1 MKVLLLGA
9 TGMLGSAIYAEL
21 HNDVELVLG
30 VRHFD
35 AMALL
40 EQKFG
45 GVRQHKHVQFNAAWA
60 HAATYVQQT
69 AGEVDWVINAC
80 GVTIPFSGKDT
91 NVTLMVNGIFP
102 HLLAHIYRERM
113 IHISTDCVY
122 DGKSDSLYTE
132 ESPRSPTDIYG
143 MSKSIGEPEECLT
156 LRTSIIGREL
166 HGFTGLLEWFLKQ
179 KGNTIQG
186 FSEHYW
192 NGLTT
197 KQFAKVC
204 RRIISEQTLQG
215 VTGVRHIFSTTVS
228 KYRMLCEFKHKFEVD
243 CVIEPNGDT
252 KQNRILGTRHS
263 LNSMLAIPGFSQ
275 MVEEM

>member
-1 MKVLLLGA
+1 MKILLLGA
-9 TGMLGSAIYAEL
+9 GGMLGSAIYEEF
-21 HNDVELVLG
+21 HNDFELILG

-35 AMALL
+35 ALALL

-45 GVRQHKHVQFNAAWA
+45 GVRQHRNIQFNAAWA
-60 HAATYVQQT
+60 HAATYVQQA
-69 AGEVDWVINAC
+69 AGDVDWVINAC

-102 HLLAHIYRERM
+102 HLLAHVYRERM
-113 IHISTDCVY
+113 IHVSTDCVY
-122 DGKSDSLYTE
+122 DGKSDELYTE

-143 MSKSIGEPEECLT
+143 MSKSIGEPPECLT
-156 LRTSIIGREL
+156 LRTSIVGREL

-186 FSEHYW
+186 FSQHYW

-197 KQFAKVC
+197 KQLAKVC
-204 RRIISEQTLQG
+204 RRIVSEQTLQG
-215 VTGVRHIFSTTVS
+215 VTGVRHIFSTTMT
-228 KYRMLCEFKHKFEVD
+228 KYAMLCVFRDHFGID
-243 CVIEPNGDT
+243 CVIEPNSDS

-263 LNSMLAIPGFSQ
+263 LNSMLTIPGFRQ
-275 MVEEM
+275 MVEEL